1 MDEAARAKALVDE
14 YFQLQRIVEDFDAR
28 ALTIK
33 AWSVT
38 LSAAGIVTAYAQLK
52 PMILLV
58 AAFSALVF
66 WSVEALWKA
75 NQQAF
80 YARIHAI
87 ETAVAT
93 GESLSPL
100 QIATSWS
107 RAWRDNGRSR
117 RALGIMAW
125 PHVLL
130 PHVLV
135 AAAGLIL
142 YLVAPPAP

>member
-1 MDEAARAKALVDE
+1 MDDGSRSKALVDE
-14 YFQLQRIVEDFDAR
+14 YFHLLRIVEDFDGK

-38 LSAAGIVTAYAQLK
+38 LSAAGIVTAYTQSR
-52 PMILLV
+52 PVVLLV

-66 WSVEALWKA
+66 WSVEALWKV

-80 YARIHAI
+80 YVRIRQI
-87 ETAVAT
+87 EKATAANTTLAPLQVAT
-93 GESLSPL
+93 EW
-100 QIATSWS
+100 QRSW
-107 RAWRDNGRSR
+107 REHGRGR
-117 RALGIMAW
+117 RALKIMAW

-130 PHVLV
+130 PHFVV
-135 AAAGLIL
+135 AAAGVAL